1 MCTVDC
7 DGKERLEVSRALVRV
22 VVRRRT
28 RVLVVE
34 VLVVCR
40 RLEFGLLG
48 GIS

>member
-7 DGKERLEVSRALVRV
+7 DEKERLEMSRALVRA

-34 VLVVCR
+34 VLAACSR
-40 RLEFGLLG
+40 REVGLLG